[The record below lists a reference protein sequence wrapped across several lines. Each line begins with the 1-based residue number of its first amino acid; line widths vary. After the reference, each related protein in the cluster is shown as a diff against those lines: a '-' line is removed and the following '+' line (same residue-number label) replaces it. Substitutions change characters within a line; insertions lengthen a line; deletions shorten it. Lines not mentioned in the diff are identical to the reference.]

1 MVKSRR
7 FAGPALSFALILL
20 STSAALGQ
28 INIGDYTVS
37 GSAEVGGLPRTFSG
51 DKAKFEEYRDVPES
65 VIVPQLQMMIG
76 GKKEDFYLNVD
87 AVKVGRNDQ
96 NYTLRFGR
104 YGLLDVQF
112 EWDQIPHRFSEGV
125 ARTPYI
131 SSNNGGLLTLPSR
144 PNPLIAP
151 NNCAVSTSVCGWV
164 NSTAQPIDLSLY
176 NGIARVNVKYTPT
189 PGWTFTGG
197 YWSNHNVGE
206 RAFGALFGPS
216 PGSYNIT
223 ELVEPI
229 NYQTNNVE
237 LGAEYAGNGWTL
249 ALKYN
254 GSYFHNSVST
264 LIWDNPIH
272 TTLGG
277 GCIDSAAY
285 NGATGTGPCRGRL
298 DLYPSNQ
305 AHTFALTGTAQLPWK
320 TRFLSTISY
329 GWRLQDDS
337 FLPFT
342 NNRCFTSDPTLVG
355 TTDATRCTTALR
367 AMPSINSG
375 SLDGN
380 VQPLMINATLVN
392 NAVDRLNLKAYYRF
406 YNLDNNSKGVSF
418 NQGIIVNDQAPAGC
432 PPACPDAGTRSI
444 PYQYSTQNLGMEA
457 GYDFA
462 RWISTKLVY
471 NWQRK
476 HTSDQDVLTSDEF
489 TIGPTIDVKP
499 TNWTLFRL
507 AYRHSWRNAPDY
519 NNNRVEEVDIANIS
533 RKFYL
538 AKRDRDKVS
547 LYSEISPWERVSFHA
562 GFEFTGESF
571 LDSTLGT
578 QNDFN
583 YSPSVG
589 VLYTPADWVKLFA
602 NYNFDIYSWRLDA
615 MQRSSTAQNPNDPNP
630 PSNCNADCVRRLWT
644 SRGKDTSHT
653 FSIGS
658 DLDIIRNL
666 LGFRIQ
672 YTFSQGLSQVNA
684 SGATCTGCTRATDY
698 PNITNTWQELLARF
712 EYQLYKN
719 VALNFGYYF
728 NRFKQKDYGV
738 DIMKPWMGDVDTGV
752 NVQRSIFL
760 GDKNKG
766 NFTANVG
773 FLTVKL
779 KF

>member
-1 MVKSRR
+1 MEKSRR
-7 FAGPALSFALILL
+7 FVVPALSFALIMFL
-20 STSAALGQ
+20 TSAALGQ

-65 VIVPQLQMMIG
+65 VIVPQLQLMIG
-76 GKKEDFYLNVD
+76 GKKEDFYLNAD
-87 AVKVGRNDQ
+87 AAKVGRNDQ
-96 NYTLRFGR
+96 NYILRFGR
-104 YGLLDVQF
+104 YGLLDVEF

-125 ARTPYI
+125 AKTPYI
-131 SSNNGGLLTLPSR
+131 SSNNGGTLTLPSR
-144 PNPLIAP
+144 PNPLTAP
-151 NNCAVSTSVCGWV
+151 NNCANITSVCGWV

-197 YWSNHNVGE
+197 YWSNHNVGQ

-216 PGSYNIT
+216 PGSYNIS
-223 ELVEPI
+223 ELIEPI
-229 NYQTNNVE
+229 DYQTNNVE
-237 LGAEYAGNGWTL
+237 LGGEYAGNGWTL

-272 TTLGG
+272 TAPGG
-277 GCIDSAAY
+277 VCRDSATY
-285 NGATGTGPCRGRL
+285 NNSLGTGPCRGRM

-305 AHTFALTGTAQLPWK
+305 AHTISLTGTAQLPLK
-320 TRFLSTISY
+320 TRFLGTMSY

-342 NNRCFTSDPTLVG
+342 INSAITQ
-355 TTDATRCTTALR
+355 
-367 AMPSINSG
+367 PSISRN

-392 NAVDRLNLKAYYRF
+392 NAIDRLNLKAYYRF
-406 YNLDNNSKGVSF
+406 YNLDNNSKSVAF

-432 PPACPDAGTRSI
+432 PPACPDAGTQSI

-457 GYDFA
+457 GYDFT
-462 RWISTKLVY
+462 RWISTKFVY
-471 NWQRK
+471 NWQRR
-476 HTSDQDVLTSDEF
+476 HTDNQDVLTSDEF
-489 TIGPTIDVKP
+489 TIGPTVDIKP
-499 TNWTLFRL
+499 TNWVLFRA
-507 AYRHSWRNAPDY
+507 AYKHSWRNAPDY
-519 NNNRVEEVDIANIS
+519 NNNREEVVDIANIS

-562 GFEFTGESF
+562 GFDFTGETY

-602 NYNFDIYSWRLDA
+602 NYNFDLYSWKLDA
-615 MQRSSTAQNPNDPNP
+615 MQRSSTAQDPNDPNP

-644 SRGKDTSHT
+644 SRGKDKSHT

-672 YTFSQGLSQVNA
+672 YTFSQGLSQVHA
-684 SGATCTGCTRATDY
+684 SGAGCTGCTAATDY
-698 PNITNTWQELLARF
+698 PNITNTWQEVLARF
-712 EYQLYKN
+712 EYQLHKN
-719 VALNFGYYF
+719 IALNFGYYF
-728 NRFKQKDYGV
+728 NRYKQKDYGV

-766 NFTANVG
+766 NYTANVG

>member
-7 FAGPALSFALILL
+7 FVGPALSFALILL

-28 INIGDYTVS
+28 ITIGDYNVS
-37 GSAEVGGLPRTFSG
+37 GSAELGGLPRTFSG

-65 VIVPQLQMMIG
+65 VIVPQLQLMIG
-76 GKKEDFYLNVD
+76 GKKEDFYLNAD

-104 YGLLDVQF
+104 YGLLDVEF

-144 PNPLIAP
+144 PTAFTGP
-151 NNCAVSTSVCGWV
+151 AVESWV

-176 NGIARVNVKYTPT
+176 NGIARVNVKYTPS

-229 NYQTNNVE
+229 HYQTNNVE
-237 LGAEYAGNGWTL
+237 LGGEYAGNGWTL

-277 GCIDSAAY
+277 RCIDSAAY
-285 NGATGTGPCRGRL
+285 NGATGTGPCRGRM
-298 DLYPSNQ
+298 DLYPSNL
-305 AHTFALTGTAQLPWK
+305 AHTFSLTGTAQLPWK

-342 NNRCFTSDPTLVG
+342 SNRCFTSDPTLVG

-392 NAVDRLNLKAYYRF
+392 NAVDRLNLKASYRF
-406 YNLDNNSKGVSF
+406 YNLDNNSKAVSF

-457 GYDFA
+457 GYDFT

-489 TIGPTIDVKP
+489 TIGPTMDIKP
-499 TNWTLFRL
+499 ANWVLFRA

-519 NNNRVEEVDIANIS
+519 NNNRVEDVDIANIS

-538 AKRDRDKVS
+538 AKRDRDKAS
-547 LYSEISPWERVSFHA
+547 LYSEISPWEQVSFHA
-562 GFEFTGESF
+562 GFEFTGEEF
-571 LDSTLGT
+571 LKSTLGT

-583 YSPSVG
+583 YSPSAG
-589 VLYTPADWVKLFA
+589 VLYTPADWIKLFA
-602 NYNFDIYSWRLDA
+602 NYNFDIYSWKLDA
-615 MQRSSTAQNPNDPNP
+615 MQRTSTAQNPNNPNP
-630 PSNCNADCVRRLWT
+630 PSNCDANCVRRLWT

-658 DLDIIRNL
+658 DMDIIRNL

-672 YTFSQGLSQVNA
+672 YTFSQGLSQVHA
-684 SGATCTGCTRATDY
+684 SGSTCTGCTPATDY
-698 PNITNTWQELLARF
+698 PKITNTWQELLARF

-728 NRFKQKDYGV
+728 NRYKQKDYGV
-738 DIMKPWMGDVDTGV
+738 DIMKPWMGDVDTGA

-760 GDKNKG
+760 GDQNKG
-766 NFTANVG
+766 NYTANVG